1 MGSQYHTYIYT
12 KGAEFLLMLEWH
24 FLEVGVL
31 APEMRKIHVWPTVS
45 IFLSGYSL
53 LCAGW
58 EASMAANA
66 PPFH

>member
-1 MGSQYHTYIYT
+1 
-12 KGAEFLLMLEWH
+12 MLEWH
-24 FLEVGVL
+24 FLEVGVR
-31 APEMRKIHVWPTVS
+31 APEMRKLHVWPTVS

-58 EASMAANA
+58 DASMAANA

>member
-1 MGSQYHTYIYT
+1 MGSQYHTYIYK
-12 KGAEFLLMLEWH
+12 KGAEWH
-24 FLEVGVL
+24 FLEVGVR